1 MVDLNVL
8 KLFCLLL
15 FPFLFIEAQPQLHT
29 FTINDQV
36 RQYYLYVPDSLNAGV
51 PLVFVLHGY
60 TGSAVSI
67 MNYTDMNYIADEKGF
82 VVCYPQGLID
92 EWGNSFWN
100 VGYAFH
106 QNETVDDVA
115 FLTALA
121 QYLQMQY
128 TLSSYNTFSAGMSN
142 GGEMSYMLACQSNNV
157 FKGIA
162 SVAGIMFESFYNTC
176 DPCPTNIFEIH
187 GTQDDINWWNGDSNN
202 EGGWGPYIGVEEGI
216 DFWVGINN
224 CTQTIIDT
232 LPNIDLSDDSI
243 VITEK
248 HIEGVNSKEVWL
260 YKIMNG
266 GHDWPGVWG
275 NMDINAGVEILDFF
289 SQFLVVADVGDINF
303 DESIDL
309 TDILLISDNI
319 LDFGNYNYLSDFN
332 QDHAVNMQDIIFLA
346 FHILGF

>member
-1 MVDLNVL
+1 
-8 KLFCLLL
+8 
-15 FPFLFIEAQPQLHT
+15 
-29 FTINDQV
+29 
-36 RQYYLYVPDSLNAGV
+36 
-51 PLVFVLHGY
+51 
-60 TGSAVSI
+60 
-67 MNYTDMNYIADEKGF
+67 
-82 VVCYPQGLID
+82 
-92 EWGNSFWN
+92 
-100 VGYAFH
+100 
-106 QNETVDDVA
+106 
-115 FLTALA
+115 
-121 QYLQMQY
+121 
-128 TLSSYNTFSAGMSN
+128 MSN

-202 EGGWGPYIGVEEGI
+202 EGGWGPYIGIEEGI

-232 LPNIDLSDDSI
+232 LPNIDPSDDSI

>member
-1 MVDLNVL
+1 MGGWVDLNVL

-29 FTINDQV
+29 FTINDQA

-128 TLSSYNTFSAGMSN
+128 TLSS
-142 GGEMSYMLACQSNNV
+142 
-157 FKGIA
+157 
-162 SVAGIMFESFYNTC
+162 
-176 DPCPTNIFEIH
+176 
-187 GTQDDINWWNGDSNN
+187 
-202 EGGWGPYIGVEEGI
+202 
-216 DFWVGINN
+216 
-224 CTQTIIDT
+224 
-232 LPNIDLSDDSI
+232 
-243 VITEK
+243 
-248 HIEGVNSKEVWL
+248 
-260 YKIMNG
+260 
-266 GHDWPGVWG
+266 
-275 NMDINAGVEILDFF
+275 
-289 SQFLVVADVGDINF
+289 
-303 DESIDL
+303 
-309 TDILLISDNI
+309 
-319 LDFGNYNYLSDFN
+319 
-332 QDHAVNMQDIIFLA
+332 
-346 FHILGF
+346 